1 MTLRRFL
8 SIFVVGGALAFGA
21 SAPVIAENGE
31 GRLIL
36 SVILTRHGVRSQNS
50 TNERIGRYAREP
62 WPNWEVA
69 PGILTPHGGVLMERM
84 GAYYRD
90 LYVRGGLLSGDAT
103 ADAGV
108 VYLRA
113 DSDERTLETARR
125 LGLALLPGVGP
136 EVHGLKEGQPDRLF
150 KPSAGADWGLAA
162 AAVMGRIGGSPEALA
177 EANRDRLDLMKRVL
191 FGGTTVPAGK
201 VSPFTS
207 HPKPKPEDAFRSI
220 DLGEVSGTVASFAE
234 AFLLEYADGMP
245 MSQVGWGRVDR
256 STITELLGIHSA
268 YFDLMYRTPYRA
280 QVEASN
286 LALHMMATLEQA
298 ASGRPEAGAIG
309 PVGSRLVI
317 IVGHDGNVASVGG
330 LLGLS
335 WIIDGSQ
342 PNPLYPGGAL
352 DFELRRD
359 PDGHLFVR
367 AFYVAQTLDQ
377 MRGAD
382 VLSVDHPPARSA
394 IFIPGASEA
403 KPGYDAPLDKLRALV
418 ANRARSEWFEST
430 DGLLP

>member
-1 MTLRRFL
+1 MATGTVPTPIVLP
-8 SIFVVGGALAFGA
+8 VPGAR
-21 SAPVIAENGE
+21 SVKVPPPVE
-31 GRLIL
+31 L
-36 SVILTRHGVRSQNS
+36 
-50 TNERIGRYAREP
+50 
-62 WPNWEVA
+62 
-69 PGILTPHGGVLMERM
+69 
-84 GAYYRD
+84 
-90 LYVRGGLLSGDAT
+90 
-103 ADAGV
+103 
-108 VYLRA
+108 
-113 DSDERTLETARR
+113 
-125 LGLALLPGVGP
+125 
-136 EVHGLKEGQPDRLF
+136 
-150 KPSAGADWGLAA
+150 
-162 AAVMGRIGGSPEALA
+162 
-177 EANRDRLDLMKRVL
+177 
-191 FGGTTVPAGK
+191 TVPAPPPRVTPEE
-201 VSPFTS
+201 VSSYGVFDVEVVPDAVN
-207 HPKPKPEDAFRSI
+207 PNVLRVKGMVEKPKPEDAFRSI
-220 DLGEVSGTVASFAE
+220 DLGEVSGTVASFAA